1 MFVGH
6 YGPSLGLRRASE
18 GVPLWALFLAV
29 QFVDVLWALLVIAGV
44 EKVRITPG
52 FTASSPLDLYY
63 MPYTHSLAASIVW
76 ALLVG
81 WFASFVWSRRGGF
94 AVGAC
99 VLSHWFVD
107 LLVHVADLPLWGDAH
122 KVGFGLWDRPV
133 IAFFLEAGVLFA
145 GTAIY
150 ARHAGRPV
158 AIWTFAVLML
168 ALQSTNLFM
177 PPPAEPAQFALMALA
192 SYFGLAAAAA
202 FVERRWGPS
211 PGPLEAPRTRSTTPA

>member
-6 YGPSLGLRRASE
+6 YGPSLGLRRASG

-63 MPYTHSLAASIVW
+63 MPYTHSLAASIAW
-76 ALLVG
+76 ALLLG

-99 VLSHWFVD
+99 VLSHWFD
-107 LLVHVADLPLWGDAH
+107 
-122 KVGFGLWDRPV
+122 
-133 IAFFLEAGVLFA
+133 
-145 GTAIY
+145 
-150 ARHAGRPV
+150 
-158 AIWTFAVLML
+158 
-168 ALQSTNLFM
+168 
-177 PPPAEPAQFALMALA
+177 
-192 SYFGLAAAAA
+192 
-202 FVERRWGPS
+202 
-211 PGPLEAPRTRSTTPA
+211 